1 MGHWLACLK
10 GRPGERYILGGH
22 NLTYKELGMMVCEIA
37 NVAKPKHELKTG
49 LISFI
54 GKINEW
60 ISDNITHKEPLIVD
74 KAIQYTG
81 GRYLWVDVSKAKREL
96 GYDPGP
102 IDVAIKDSV
111 SWFMGGRGKAL
122 EMKQAPQLTEV
133 KA

>member
-1 MGHWLACLK
+1 
-10 GRPGERYILGGH
+10 
-22 NLTYKELGMMVCEIA
+22 MVCEIA

-49 LISFI
+49 LISFL

-81 GRYLWVDVSKAKREL
+81 GRYLWVDVTKSQREL

-111 SWFMGGRGKAL
+111 AWFMGGRDKAL
-122 EMKQAPQLTEV
+122 EEHQIPELTGA

>member
-1 MGHWLACLK
+1 
-10 GRPGERYILGGH
+10 
-22 NLTYKELGMMVCEIA
+22 MVCEIA
-37 NVAKPKHELKTG
+37 KVPKPKHELKTG
-49 LISFI
+49 LISFL

-102 IDVAIKDSV
+102 IEVAIEESV
-111 SWFMGGRGKAL
+111 DWFMGGRDKVL
-122 EMKQAPQLTEV
+122 EQNHVPQLTSV